1 MNVSLVCIEQHQT
14 HIHARRSGAGGAED
28 RGADMAEEPAAG
40 MADGG
45 APSRAEVC
53 VVACAEA
60 WRGDGAILA
69 SPMGLIPTL
78 GAKLARL
85 TFSPGLLLTDGEA
98 TLLAPD
104 GAGNAAEGWLPYR
117 SVFTM
122 LAAGLRHVMMGAAQ
136 LDRFGNQNISCIGDH
151 TSPKAQLLGVRGA
164 PGNTINH
171 PVSYW
176 VPRHSGRVFV
186 ERADMVCGIGYDRA
200 AALGPGQARFHE
212 LRVVVTN
219 LAVLDFATPDHTMRL
234 RSVHPGVAV
243 DDVAAAT
250 GFPLAIPDEVPVTR
264 LPAPG
269 ELALI
274 RSRLDPRGL
283 LDGALA

>member
-1 MNVSLVCIEQHQT
+1 M
-14 HIHARRSGAGGAED
+14 AED
-28 RGADMAEEPAAG
+28 
-40 MADGG
+40 GG
-45 APSRAEVC
+45 PTLAEVG

-98 TLLAPD
+98 TLLAPGEPD
-104 GAGNAAEGWLPYR
+104 GVAEGWLPYR

-151 TSPKAQLLGVRGA
+151 ARPKAQLLGVRGA

-176 VPRHSGRVFV
+176 VPRPSPRVFT

-200 AALGPGQARFHE
+200 AALGPDRARFHE

-219 LAVLDFATPDHTMRL
+219 LAVLDFTTADHGMRL
-234 RSVHPGVAV
+234 RSVHPGVPAG
-243 DDVAAAT
+243 DVIAAT
-250 GFPLAIPDEVPVTR
+250 GVPLAVPAEVPVTR
-264 LPAPG
+264 LPAPE

-274 RSRLDPRGL
+274 RGRLDPEGL
-283 LDGALA
+283 HDGELA